1 MMDEDRVFNMIEDIR
16 KEQNHTAVELGKI
29 SILMAEVKKSI
40 DKANTSSDSHN
51 LRSNLLEK
59 ELSTFKYEQDLENQD
74 VRRQLGL
81 IAKAFKWVGGV
92 MTAIVVFLTTSLFKI
107 WFGW

>member
-1 MMDEDRVFNMIEDIR
+1 MDDDRVFNMIEDIR

-29 SILMAEVKKSI
+29 STLMNEVKKAI
-40 DKANTSSDSHN
+40 NKASTLSDSHN
-51 LRSNLLEK
+51 LRSDNLEK
-59 ELSTFKYEQDLENQD
+59 DLNAFKNKQNLENQD
-74 VRRQLGL
+74 VRRQLGV

-92 MTAIVVFLTTSLFKI
+92 LTAIVIFLTTSLFKV